1 MRPHDDIDGHAGEQ
15 VIASLADLAPDLARF
30 IIEFAFGDVY
40 TRVGLNLVQR
50 ELVTVAALAA
60 MGTAAAQLKVHMHGL
75 LNVGG
80 TRDQLVEVLIHVAAY
95 AGFPAAIN
103 AMLIAQEV
111 LAEREKF
118 KTNQASGSATSG

>member
-1 MRPHDDIDGHAGEQ
+1 
-15 VIASLADLAPDLARF
+15 LADLAPDLGRF

-60 MGTAAAQLKVHMHGL
+60 MGTAAAQIKVHMHGL

-111 LAEREKF
+111 LVEREKP
-118 KTNQASGSATSG
+118 KTEQASGSVTPR